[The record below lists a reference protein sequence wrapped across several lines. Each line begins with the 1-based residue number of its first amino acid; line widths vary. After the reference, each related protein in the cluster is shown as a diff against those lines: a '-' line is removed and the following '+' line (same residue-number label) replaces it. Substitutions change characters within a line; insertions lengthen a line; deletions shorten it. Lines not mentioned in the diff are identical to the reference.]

1 MPKCPNALMPISV
14 NSPQIHMNRFIT
26 FLRDRHS
33 FIYKVFLFVASLV
46 VIVWFSPRESGFNYD
61 LDEVLNRPWP
71 YETLKAPIDFAIQKS
86 QDELEAEKEDI
97 RENFTPYFRFD
108 SAIADESE
116 QRIAFEL
123 ESFASQ
129 DRITFL
135 GLVDQ
140 AYMKGIRAT
149 QNAAN
154 RGSEDEVWLVRGK
167 TAEVKKLGGFLT
179 PSEADSFVF
188 SRLNPSLREQLRARA
203 IISFPANIVYDSLV
217 TMNYLDQALSNV
229 SQTRGAVAA
238 GDVIITKGELVDSD
252 RYHKLKSLQGTYE
265 MMREGKSGNFL
276 VLLGQIILTAFCLFL
291 LFQFLRLFRR
301 DVLASD
307 SRLLFI
313 LLMVVLNVLMS
324 YIPGHWETIAMTV
337 LPFCILPVIM
347 RAFYDTR
354 LALFVHIVACIIISI
369 KLPGDRYSFLFIQ
382 VLSGIAAIF
391 SIVNMRNRSQL
402 FFSVIIILSVY
413 LIVHSSMAIMAEG
426 DIMSFRGQDFINY
439 TISAV
444 LVLLAYPLI
453 FLFEKMF
460 GFVSD
465 VTLMELADTNHPL
478 LREMAEKAPG
488 TFQHSMQVANLA
500 EEAIRRVGGNHLL
513 IRAGAMYHDIGKTD
527 MPIYFIENQASGM
540 NPHDELSFEESASI
554 IISHVLRGVEKAK
567 AHKLPDIVVDFIRTH
582 HGTTNTGYFLNMFRK
597 NNPDLTLDE
606 ELFRY
611 PGPIPYS
618 KETAVLMMAD
628 AVEASSRSLPV
639 YDAEK
644 IDELVE
650 RIIEAQAD
658 LHQFDNSDITLKDIT
673 AIKKIF
679 KKKLRSIY
687 HVRVAYS

>member
-1 MPKCPNALMPISV
+1 
-14 NSPQIHMNRFIT
+14 MNRFFT

-33 FIYKVFLFVASLV
+33 FIYKIFLFVASLV
-46 VIVWFSPRESGFNYD
+46 IIVWFSPRESGFNYN
-61 LDEVLNRPWP
+61 LEEVYNRPWP

-86 QDELEAEKEDI
+86 NEELDAEKENI

-108 SAIADESE
+108 SALADESE
-116 QRIAFEL
+116 QRMAFEL
-123 ESFASQ
+123 ETFASE
-129 DRITFL
+129 DRIAFL
-135 GLVDQ
+135 ELVDQ

-154 RGSEDEVWLVRGK
+154 RGSEDEVWLKRGNV
-167 TAEVKKLGGFLT
+167 AEIKKLGGFLT

-188 SRLNPSLREQLRARA
+188 SRLSPALREQLRERA
-203 IISFPANIVYDSLV
+203 IISFTANVVYDSVV
-217 TMNYLDQALSNV
+217 TMNYLEQALSNV
-229 SQTRGAVAA
+229 SHTRGAVAA

-252 RYHKLKSLQGTYE
+252 RFHKLKSLEETYE
-265 MMREGKSGNFL
+265 MVRDGKSGNFL
-276 VLLGQIILTAFCLFL
+276 TLLGQTILTAFCLFL

-301 DVLASD
+301 DILASD
-307 SRLLFI
+307 SRLIFI

-324 YIPGHWETIAMTV
+324 YIPGHWESIAMTV

-354 LALFVHIVACIIISI
+354 LALFVHIIACIIISI

-413 LIVHSSMAIMAEG
+413 LMVHSSMSIMAEG
-426 DIMSFRGQDFINY
+426 DIMSFRGSDFINY

-444 LVLLAYPLI
+444 LVLLSYPLI
-453 FLFEKMF
+453 FLFEKIF

-500 EEAIRRVGGNHLL
+500 EEAIRKVGGNHLL
-513 IRAGAMYHDIGKTD
+513 IRAGAMYHDIGKAD

-567 AHKLPDIVVDFIRTH
+567 AHKLPDLVIDFIRTH
-582 HGTTNTGYFLNMFRK
+582 HGTTNTGYFLTMFRR
-597 NNPDLTLDE
+597 NNPHEVVDE

-628 AVEASSRSLPV
+628 AVEASSRSLST
-639 YDAEK
+639 YDSESIDALVEK
-644 IDELVE
+644 I
-650 RIIEAQAD
+650 IEGQAD
-658 LHQFDNSDITLKDIT
+658 QHQFDNSDITLKDIT

>member
-1 MPKCPNALMPISV
+1 
-14 NSPQIHMNRFIT
+14 MNRLFT

-33 FIYKVFLFVASLV
+33 LIYKVFLFVAGMVL
-46 VIVWFSPRESGFNYD
+46 IVWMSPRESGYKYD
-61 LDEVLNRPWP
+61 LDEVKNSPWP
-71 YETLKAPIDFAIQKS
+71 YESLKAPIDFAIQKS
-86 QDELEAEKEDI
+86 PEDLSREKEDI
-97 RENFTPYFRFD
+97 VSNFTPYFRFD
-108 SAIADESE
+108 STLADESE
-116 QRIAFEL
+116 QRMAFEM
-123 ESFASQ
+123 EAFSS
-129 DRITFL
+129 DERITFL
-135 GLVDQ
+135 ELVDQ

-154 RGSEDEVWLVRGK
+154 RSADDEVWMVRGN
-167 TAEVKKLGGFLT
+167 TAEVKKLGLYLT
-179 PSEADSFVF
+179 PAEADSFVF
-188 SRLNPSLREQLRARA
+188 SKLTPELREQIREKT
-203 IISFPANIVYDSLV
+203 IISFTANVVYDSAM

-229 SQTRGAVAA
+229 SQTRGAVS
-238 GDVIITKGELVDSD
+238 KGEILINKGEVVDND
-252 RYHKLKSLQGTYE
+252 RYHKLLSLQSAYD
-265 MMREGKSGNFL
+265 MMREGKSGSFL
-276 VLLGQIILTAFCLFL
+276 VYLGQIILTGFCLFL
-291 LFQFLRLFRR
+291 MFQFLRLFRR

-313 LLMVVLNVLMS
+313 LLMVVLQVLIS
-324 YIPGHWETIAMTV
+324 YIPAHWDSIAMTM

-354 LALFVHIVACIIISI
+354 LALFAHIIGCVLISI

-402 FFSVIIILSVY
+402 FFSVIIVLAVY
-413 LIVHSSMAIMAEG
+413 LGLHSCMAFMAEG
-426 DIMSFRGQDFINY
+426 DIMSFRSQDFINY

-453 FLFEKMF
+453 FLFEKLF

-478 LREMAEKAPG
+478 LRDLAEKAPG

-527 MPIYFIENQASGM
+527 MAIYFIENQATGM
-540 NPHDELSFEESASI
+540 NPHDDLSFEESASI
-554 IISHVLRGVEKAK
+554 IISHVVRGVEKAK
-567 AHKLPDIVVDFIRTH
+567 THKLPDIVIDFIRTH
-582 HGTTNTGYFLNMFRK
+582 HGTTNTGYFLTK
-597 NNPDLTLDE
+597 YKQNNPDEVVDE

-628 AVEASSRSLPV
+628 TVEAASRSLPT
-639 YDAEK
+639 YDAES
-644 IDELVE
+644 IDGLVE
-650 RIIEAQAD
+650 RLIDHQAEQ
-658 LHQFDNSDITLKDIT
+658 HQFDNSDITLKDIT

-687 HVRVAYS
+687 HVRVAYN

>member
-1 MPKCPNALMPISV
+1 
-14 NSPQIHMNRFIT
+14 MNRIFS

-46 VIVWFSPRESGFNYD
+46 VIVWFSPRESGFHYD
-61 LDEVLNRPWP
+61 LQEVNNRPWP

-86 QDELEAEKEDI
+86 SEELEAEKEDI
-97 RENFTPYFRFD
+97 RESFTPYFRFD
-108 SAIADESE
+108 SALADEAE
-116 QRIAFEL
+116 QRMAFEL
-123 ESFASQ
+123 EEFPSE
-129 DRITFL
+129 DRILFL

-149 QNAAN
+149 QNVAN
-154 RGSEDEVWLVRGK
+154 RGMDDDVWLVRGN
-167 TAEVKKLGGFLT
+167 TAEVKKLGAFLT
-179 PSEADSFVF
+179 PADADSFVF
-188 SRLNPSLREQLRARA
+188 SRLNPALREQLRQKA
-203 IISFPANIVYDSLV
+203 IINFPANVVYDSLV
-217 TMNYLDQALSNV
+217 TRNYLDQALSNV
-229 SQTRGAVAA
+229 SQTRGAVVA
-238 GDVIITKGELVDSD
+238 GDIIISKGELVDSD
-252 RYHKLKSLQGTYE
+252 RYHKLLSLQGTYE
-265 MMREGKSGNFL
+265 MMREGNSGNFL
-276 VLLGQIILTAFCLFL
+276 VLLGQIILTAFGLFL

-301 DVLASD
+301 DILASD

-324 YIPGHWETIAMTV
+324 YIPGHWESVAMTV

-354 LALFVHIVACIIISI
+354 LAMFVHILSCMIISI

-382 VLSGIAAIF
+382 TLSGIAAIF

-413 LIVHSSMAIMAEG
+413 LIVHSSMSIMAEG
-426 DIMSFRGQDFINY
+426 DIMSFRAQDFVHY

-597 NNPDLTLDE
+597 NNPDIVFDE

-628 AVEASSRSLPV
+628 AVEASSRSLPF

-650 RIIEAQAD
+650 RIIESQAD

>member
-1 MPKCPNALMPISV
+1 
-14 NSPQIHMNRFIT
+14 MNRFFT

-46 VIVWFSPRESGFNYD
+46 AIVWLSPRENGFRYD
-61 LDEVLNRPWP
+61 LAEVKNSPWP

-86 QDELEAEKEDI
+86 AEELDKEQQDIKD
-97 RENFTPYFRFD
+97 NFTPYFRFD
-108 SAIADESE
+108 SSLADESE
-116 QRIAFEL
+116 QRIAFEM
-123 ESFASQ
+123 ENFSSD
-129 DRITFL
+129 DRIAFL
-135 GLVDQ
+135 ELVDQ

-154 RGSEDEVWLVRGK
+154 RSADDEVWLVRGT
-167 TAEVKKLGGFLT
+167 TAEVRKLGNYFT
-179 PSEADSFVF
+179 PAEADSFVF
-188 SRLNPSLREQLRARA
+188 SKLNPALRERIRSEA
-203 IISFPANIVYDSLV
+203 IIGFNANVVYDSAL
-217 TMNYLDQALSNV
+217 TTNYLNQALANV
-229 SQTRGAVAA
+229 SHTRGAVAK
-238 GDVIITKGELVDSD
+238 GEIIITKGELVDNE
-252 RYHKLKSLQGTYE
+252 RYHKLISLQGTYE
-265 MMREGKSGNFL
+265 MMREGKSGNLL
-276 VLLGQIILTAFCLFL
+276 VLLGQVVLTGFCLFL

-301 DVLASD
+301 DVLAND
-307 SRLLFI
+307 ARLLFI
-313 LLMVVLNVLMS
+313 LLMVVLTVLMS
-324 YIPGHWETIAMTV
+324 YIPGHWTSIAMTM

-354 LALFVHIVACIIISI
+354 LALFVHIIACVLISI

-402 FFSVIIILSVY
+402 FFSVIIILGVY
-413 LIVHSSMAIMAEG
+413 LAQHFCMGIMAEG
-426 DIMSFRGQDFINY
+426 DVMGFRSQDFINY

-444 LVLLAYPLI
+444 LVLLAYPMI
-453 FLFEKMF
+453 FIFEKLF

-478 LREMAEKAPG
+478 LRDLAEKAPG

-500 EEAIRRVGGNHLL
+500 EEAIRKVGGNHLL

-527 MPIYFIENQASGM
+527 MAIYFIENQASGM

-554 IISHVLRGVEKAK
+554 IISHVVRGVEKAK
-567 AHKLPDIVVDFIRTH
+567 AHKLPDIVIDFIRTH
-582 HGTTNTGYFLNMFRK
+582 HGTTNTGYFLTMFRK
-597 NNPDLTLDE
+597 NNPDVEFDE

-628 AVEASSRSLPV
+628 AVEASSRSLST
-639 YDAEK
+639 YDADSIDALVEK
-644 IDELVE
+644 I
-650 RIIEAQAD
+650 IESQAD

-687 HVRVAYS
+687 HVRVAYA

>member
-1 MPKCPNALMPISV
+1 
-14 NSPQIHMNRFIT
+14 MNRFFT

-33 FIYKVFLFVASLV
+33 FIYKVFLFVASLLI
-46 VIVWFSPRESGFNYD
+46 IVWMGPRESGFKYD
-61 LDEVLNRPWP
+61 LEEVKNSPWP
-71 YETLKAPIDFAIQKS
+71 YETLKAPVDFAIQKS
-86 QDELEAEKEDI
+86 TEDLQREQDEI
-97 RENFTPYFRFD
+97 TNSFTPYFRFD
-108 SAIADESE
+108 STLADESE
-116 QRIAFEL
+116 QRMAFEM
-123 ESFASQ
+123 ESFSS
-129 DRITFL
+129 DERIRFL
-135 GLVDQ
+135 ELVDQ

-154 RGSEDEVWLVRGK
+154 RGADDEVWLVRGN
-167 TAEVKKLGGFLT
+167 TAEIKRLGGFLT
-179 PSEADSFVF
+179 PAQADSFVF
-188 SRLNPSLREQLRARA
+188 SKLTPALRDQIRERT
-203 IISFPANIVYDSLV
+203 IIGFTANVVYDSAM
-217 TMNYLDQALSNV
+217 TMNYLKQALSNV
-229 SQTRGAVAA
+229 SHTQGAVA
-238 GDVIITKGELVDSD
+238 KGEIIIQKGEVVDND
-252 RYHKLKSLQGTYE
+252 RFHKLKSLQGTYE
-265 MMREGKSGNFL
+265 MMRDGRAGNFL
-276 VLLGQIILTAFCLFL
+276 VLLGQLIITGFCLFL

-301 DVLASD
+301 DILASD

-313 LLMVVLNVLMS
+313 LLMVVLQVLMS
-324 YIPGHWETIAMTV
+324 YIPGHWSSVAMTM

-354 LALFVHIVACIIISI
+354 LALFVHIIACILISI

-413 LIVHSSMAIMAEG
+413 LGLHSCMSFMAEG
-426 DIMSFRGQDFINY
+426 DIMSFRSQDFINY

-453 FLFEKMF
+453 FVFEKIF

-478 LREMAEKAPG
+478 LRDLAEKAPG

-527 MPIYFIENQASGM
+527 MAIYFIENQATGM

-554 IISHVLRGVEKAK
+554 IIKHVVRGVEKAK
-567 AHKLPDIVVDFIRTH
+567 AHKLPDIVIDFIRTH
-582 HGTTNTGYFLNMFRK
+582 HGTTNTGYFLTMFK
-597 NNPDLTLDE
+597 KLNPDDEVDE

-628 AVEASSRSLPV
+628 AVEASSRSLPT
-639 YDAEK
+639 YDSET
-644 IDELVE
+644 IDALVE
-650 RIIEAQAD
+650 RIIEGQAD
-658 LHQFDNSDITLKDIT
+658 QHQFDNSDITLKDIT

>member
-1 MPKCPNALMPISV
+1 
-14 NSPQIHMNRFIT
+14 MNRFLT

-33 FIYKVFLFVASLV
+33 FMYKVFLFVVSLL
-46 VIVWFSPRESGFNYD
+46 VIVWFSPRESGFKYD
-61 LDEVLNRPWP
+61 LEEVKNSPWP
-71 YETLKAPIDFAIQKS
+71 YETLKAPVDYAIQKS
-86 QDELEAEKEDI
+86 TEELEQEKEEI
-97 RENFTPYFRFD
+97 TNSFTPYFRFD
-108 SAIADESE
+108 SSLVDESE
-116 QRIAFEL
+116 QRMAFEL
-123 ESFASQ
+123 ESFSSY

-135 GLVDQ
+135 ELVDQ

-154 RGSEDEVWLVRGK
+154 RGADDEVWLVRGN
-167 TAEVKKLGGFLT
+167 TAEIKSLGHFLT
-179 PSEADSFVF
+179 PGEADSFVY
-188 SRLNPSLREQLRARA
+188 SRLNPSLREQIRDRA
-203 IISFPANIVYDSLV
+203 IIGFSANVVYDSAM

-229 SQTRGAVAA
+229 SQTQGAVAK
-238 GDVIITKGELVDSD
+238 GEVIIQKGEIVDTE
-252 RYHKLKSLQGTYE
+252 RYHKLVSLQGTYE
-265 MMREGKSGNFL
+265 MMRDGRAGNFL
-276 VLLGQIILTAFCLFL
+276 VLIGQIVLTGFCLFL
-291 LFQFLRLFRR
+291 MFQFLRLFRR

-313 LLMVVLNVLMS
+313 LLMVVLQVLMS
-324 YIPGHWETIAMTV
+324 YIPGHWSSFAMTM

-354 LALFVHIVACIIISI
+354 LALFVHIIGCILISI

-413 LIVHSSMAIMAEG
+413 LGLHSSMSFMAEG
-426 DIMSFRGQDFINY
+426 DIMSFRSQDFINY

-453 FLFEKMF
+453 FLFEKIF

-478 LREMAEKAPG
+478 LRDLAEKAPG

-527 MPIYFIENQASGM
+527 MAIYFIENQATGM

-554 IISHVLRGVEKAK
+554 IIKHVVRGVEKAK
-567 AHKLPDIVVDFIRTH
+567 AHKLPDIVIDFIRTH
-582 HGTTNTGYFLNMFRK
+582 HGTTNTGYFLTMFK
-597 NNPDLTLDE
+597 KLNPADTVDE

-628 AVEASSRSLPV
+628 AVEASSRSLPT
-639 YDAEK
+639 YDSETIDALVEK
-644 IDELVE
+644 IIDH
-650 RIIEAQAD
+650 QAEQ
-658 LHQFDNSDITLKDIT
+658 HQFDNSDITLKDIT

>member
-1 MPKCPNALMPISV
+1 
-14 NSPQIHMNRFIT
+14 MNRIFT

-33 FIYKVFLFVASLV
+33 LIYKVFLFVASLV
-46 VIVWFSPRESGFNYD
+46 IIVWFSPRESGFRYD
-61 LDEVLNRPWP
+61 LEEVKNSPWP
-71 YETLKAPIDFAIQKS
+71 YESLKAPLDFAVQKS
-86 QDELEAEKEDI
+86 PEDLE
-97 RENFTPYFRFD
+97 REQEEITNSFTPYFRFD
-108 SAIADESE
+108 SSLADESE
-116 QRIAFEL
+116 QRMAFEL
-123 ESFASQ
+123 ESFSSD
-129 DRITFL
+129 DRIAFL
-135 GLVDQ
+135 ELVDQ

-154 RGSEDEVWLVRGK
+154 RGADDEVWVVRGN
-167 TAEVKKLGGFLT
+167 TAEIKRLGTFLT
-179 PSEADSFVF
+179 PAEADSFVF
-188 SRLNPSLREQLRARA
+188 SRLNPALREQIRERA
-203 IISFPANIVYDSLV
+203 IIGFAANVVYDSSM
-217 TMNYLDQALSNV
+217 TMNYLGQALSNV
-229 SQTRGAVAA
+229 SHTQGAVA
-238 GDVIITKGELVDSD
+238 KGEIIIQKGEVVDSD
-252 RYHKLKSLQGTYE
+252 RYHKLASLQGTYE
-265 MMREGKSGNFL
+265 MMRDGRSGNFL
-276 VLLGQIILTAFCLFL
+276 VLLGQVLLTGFTLFL

-313 LLMVVLNVLMS
+313 LLMVVLQVLMS
-324 YIPGHWETIAMTV
+324 YIPGHWNSVAMTM
-337 LPFCILPVIM
+337 LPFCVLPVIM

-354 LALFVHIVACIIISI
+354 LALFVHIVACILISI

-402 FFSVIIILSVY
+402 FFSVIIILAVY
-413 LIVHSSMAIMAEG
+413 LGLHSCMSFMAEG
-426 DIMSFRGQDFINY
+426 DIMSFRSQDFINY

-444 LVLLAYPLI
+444 LVLLGYPMI
-453 FLFEKMF
+453 FMFEKIF

-478 LREMAEKAPG
+478 LRELAEKAPG

-527 MPIYFIENQASGM
+527 MAIYFIENQATGM

-554 IISHVLRGVEKAK
+554 IIKHVVRGVEKAK
-567 AHKLPDIVVDFIRTH
+567 EHKLPDIVIDFIRTH
-582 HGTTNTGYFLNMFRK
+582 HGTTNTGYFLTMFK
-597 NNPDLTLDE
+597 KLNPEEEVDE

-628 AVEASSRSLPV
+628 AVEASSRSLPT
-639 YDAEK
+639 YDSETIDALVEK
-644 IDELVE
+644 IIDH
-650 RIIEAQAD
+650 QAEQ
-658 LHQFDNSDITLKDIT
+658 HQFDNSDITLKDIT

-687 HVRVAYS
+687 HVRVAYN